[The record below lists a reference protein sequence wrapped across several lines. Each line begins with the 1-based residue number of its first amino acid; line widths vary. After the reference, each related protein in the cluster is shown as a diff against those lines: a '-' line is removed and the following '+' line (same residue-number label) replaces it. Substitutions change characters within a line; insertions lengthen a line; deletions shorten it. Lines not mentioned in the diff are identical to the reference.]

1 MKNIRPVAV
10 IIRDG
15 WGLNERPDGNAVF
28 AARTPNIDRY
38 KARYPWTHLA
48 CCGEAVG
55 LPDGYQ
61 GSSEVGH
68 LNMGAGRIV
77 TQELKRID
85 DGLRTGELFKAAKW
99 KALVAAWKKSRGRL
113 HLLGLLQDEGVHAHQ
128 EHLFKIMRRAREE
141 FPAGEI
147 VIHPFLDGR
156 DTAPRSTLEYLGRL
170 EVEMKAVGHC
180 VIGTIMGRYFG
191 MDRSRNWNLTD
202 MAYHCLVLGEGRKAA
217 SAVEAVKASY
227 ASDRTPDGQAMYDEY
242 IPCYAI
248 NGFAGIRDNDCVMH
262 TNYRQDRA
270 IQLAQA
276 FVSDDYPGARR
287 ARPKVVFLGFT
298 RYWNEFTDYLLGAMG
313 EGGGMNHLLGE
324 VISKAGLRQLRIAET
339 QKFRHVTSFFNGK
352 STQPYAGEDQ
362 VDVPSR
368 FDPATFADHPEM
380 EAYNVTDELLK
391 RLEDNPYAF
400 VVVNY
405 ANGDMVGHTGV
416 FDAARQAIEV
426 VDACVGRLVER
437 LLALDAHVLITADH
451 GNSEQMID
459 YVTGMVKTSH
469 TLCEVECLYVAKDG
483 PGVKLL
489 PHGKLA
495 DIAPTV
501 LGLLGLTVPQD
512 MTADNLIVGK
522 PDWAKKA

>member
-1 MKNIRPVAV
+1 M
-10 IIRDG
+10 
-15 WGLNERPDGNAVF
+15 
-28 AARTPNIDRY
+28 
-38 KARYPWTHLA
+38 
-48 CCGEAVG
+48 
-55 LPDGYQ
+55 
-61 GSSEVGH
+61 
-68 LNMGAGRIV
+68 
-77 TQELKRID
+77 
-85 DGLRTGELFKAAKW
+85 
-99 KALVAAWKKSRGRL
+99 
-113 HLLGLLQDEGVHAHQ
+113 
-128 EHLFKIMRRAREE
+128 
-141 FPAGEI
+141 
-147 VIHPFLDGR
+147 
-156 DTAPRSTLEYLGRL
+156 
-170 EVEMKAVGHC
+170 
-180 VIGTIMGRYFG
+180 
-191 MDRSRNWNLTD
+191 
-202 MAYHCLVLGEGRKAA
+202 
-217 SAVEAVKASY
+217 EAVKASY
-227 ASDRTPDGQAMYDEY
+227 ANDRTPDGQPMYDEY

-248 NGFAGIRDNDCVMH
+248 GGFAGIRDGDCVMH

-276 FVSDDYPGARR
+276 FVSDDYPGARK
-287 ARPKVVFLGFT
+287 ARPKIVFLGFT
-298 RYWNEFTDYLLGAMG
+298 RYWNEFTDYLLGAMD

-324 VISKAGLRQLRIAET
+324 AISQAGLRQLRIAET

-352 STQPYAGEDQ
+352 STKPYAGEDQ

-380 EAYNVTDELLK
+380 EAYHVTDELLK

-437 LLALDAHVLITADH
+437 LLELDAHILITADH

-469 TLCEVECLYVAKDG
+469 TLYEVECLYVARDS
-483 PGVKLL
+483 PGVQLL

-501 LGLLGLTVPQD
+501 LNLLGLTVPKD
-512 MTADNLIVGK
+512 MTADNLVAGR
-522 PDWAKKA
+522 PAWEKKG